1 MLSVHANSPCCGC
14 PSRRFGGRRRQCPE
28 CGRTWRI
35 RQRRRGRPRRRV
47 PEPLL
52 HKVFVQGF
60 SLAQLAARRR
70 GVAVATYR
78 YRFRQALRRFVARPS
93 SVSLPVGPLVLLADG
108 MWFQFGGTPWVLYLM
123 AVKASRG
130 QQAVFLDPLLLPGN
144 EAATRWRTVFAT
156 LPPDLTARVQALV
169 VDNLR
174 GMRPLALQY
183 GWTLQLCHFHLL
195 LKLQVRWRGRRY
207 ALRGGHVRDDIDRL
221 TRGILTHPEGKA
233 LQSAIR
239 QLRQLSR
246 GDCGTHRIQRI
257 VREFL
262 RQHQF
267 YRSYLTQPSLG
278 LPRTTNSVES
288 MGRLIRELF
297 RRNRAGS
304 NPTAVLTWATAF
316 IRMRPQLT
324 CNGHPF
330 NQIS

>member
-35 RQRRRGRPRRRV
+35 RQRKRGRPRHRV
-47 PEPLL
+47 PAPLL

-60 SLAQLAARRR
+60 TLAQLASRRR
-70 GVAVATYR
+70 GVAIATYR
-78 YRFRQALRRFVARPS
+78 YRFRRALQHFVARPS
-93 SVSLPVGPLVLLADG
+93 PVSLPVGPLVLLADG
-108 MWFQFGGTPWVLYLM
+108 MWFQFGGKPWVLYLT
-123 AVKASRG
+123 AVKACRG
-130 QQAVFLDPLLLPGN
+130 HQAVFLDPLLLPGN
-144 EAATRWRTVFAT
+144 EAATRWRTVLAT

-174 GMRPLALQY
+174 GMRPLALQH
-183 GWTLQLCHFHLL
+183 GWVLQLCHFHLL

-207 ALRGGHVRDDIDRL
+207 ALRGGRVRDDIDRL
-221 TRGILTHPEGKA
+221 TRSILERPDGRA
-233 LQSAIR
+233 LQLAIR
-239 QLRQLSR
+239 QLRHLSR

-262 RQHQF
+262 RQHPY
-267 YRSYLTQPSLG
+267 YRSYLTHPSLG

-288 MGRLIRELF
+288 MSRLIREMF

-304 NPTAVLTWATAF
+304 NPIAVLTWATALV
-316 IRMRPQLT
+316 RLRSQLT
-324 CNGHPF
+324 CNGHPI
-330 NQIS
+330 NRIS